1 MKLVKETDPILK
13 KVLQPF
19 DFENPIMSPQEL
31 VAEMHRIRK
40 GAGGVGLAAS
50 QIGIDARVI
59 VIGMGGFETEGVT
72 DFETAY
78 FNPVVKSLM
87 QGEIKMIEGCLS
99 FPDLFIEIKRKQNLT
114 MSWHDVDNMPQ
125 EEMFSGITSRIIQ
138 HELDHLEGIVFIQRA
153 DRYHLEKGRK
163 GRKLSQRRTKR
174 LAQKI

>member
-19 DFENPIMSPQEL
+19 DFENPIMPPQEL
-31 VAEMHRIRK
+31 VAEMQRIRK
-40 GAGGVGLAAS
+40 EKGGVGLAAS

-59 VIGMGGFETEGVT
+59 VIGMGGFETEGVE
-72 DFETAY
+72 DFERAY

-87 QGEIKMIEGCLS
+87 PDEIKMIEGCLS
-99 FPDLFIEIKRKQNLT
+99 FPDLYIEIKRKQNLT
-114 MSWHDVDNMPQ
+114 ISWHDVDGLPY
-125 EEMFSGITSRIIQ
+125 EESFGGITSRIIQ
-138 HELDHLEGIVFIQRA
+138 HELDHLEGIVFTQRA

-163 GRKLSQRRTKR
+163 ERKLSQRRTKR

>member
-19 DFENPIMSPQEL
+19 DFENPIMSPHEL

-40 GAGGVGLAAS
+40 EKGGVGLAAS

-59 VIGMGGFETEGVT
+59 VIGMGGFETDGVE
-72 DFETAY
+72 DFERAY

-99 FPDLFIEIKRKQNLT
+99 FPDLYIEIKRKQNLT
-114 MSWHDVDNMPQ
+114 ISWHDVDGLPH
-125 EEMFSGITSRIIQ
+125 EESFGGITSRIIQ
-138 HELDHLEGIVFIQRA
+138 HELDHLEGIVFTQRA

-163 GRKLSQRRTKR
+163 ERKLSQRRTKR